1 MKKKILQGAIS
12 FILALTMLFVYP
24 IESLAQA
31 VNRANILENGT
42 GVVLRLNETF
52 KADNKVDTG
61 VIPAT
66 VTDDVYSADG
76 SRILIAAGT
85 PAQIEFNAEKNGSCG
100 KAGQICLTHATTKT
114 IDNKR
119 VSLRLSSCKKGG
131 STLGGVIA
139 LSVLFFPLGLISLCM
154 KGSMPKLEQ
163 GSTFNATVVQDILV
177 E

>member
-1 MKKKILQGAIS
+1 MNKKILQGTIS
-12 FILALTMLFVYP
+12 LILALAMLFVSP

-31 VNRANILENGT
+31 ANRSNILENGT

-52 KADNKVDTG
+52 KANNKADTG
-61 VIPAT
+61 VILAT

-163 GSTFNATVVQDILV
+163 GTIFNSTVNQDIV
-177 E
+177 VD

>member
-1 MKKKILQGAIS
+1 MKTKIFQGTIS
-12 FILALTMLFVYP
+12 LILALTIIFVSP

-31 VNRANILENGT
+31 VNRSNILENGT

-52 KADNKVDTG
+52 KADNKAETG
-61 VIPAT
+61 IIPAT

-85 PAQIEFNAEKNGSCG
+85 SAQIEFNAEKNGSCG

-119 VSLRLSSCKKGG
+119 VSLRLSTCKKGS

-139 LSVLFFPLGLISLCM
+139 LSVVFFPLGLISLCM

-163 GSTFNATVVQDILV
+163 GSTFNATVTQDIV
-177 E
+177 IE

>member
-1 MKKKILQGAIS
+1 MKNNLIKGAIS
-12 FILALTMLFVYP
+12 SILVVAILFCTP

-42 GVVLRLNETF
+42 GVVLSLNETF
-52 KADNKVDTG
+52 KADNKAETG
-61 VIPAT
+61 VIAAI
-66 VTDDVYSADG
+66 VLDDVYSADG

-85 PAQIEFNAEKNGSCG
+85 PAQIEFNVDKNGSCG

-119 VSLRLSSCKKGG
+119 VSLRLSSCKKGS

-139 LSVLFFPLGLISLCM
+139 LSVIFFPIGLVSLCM
-154 KGSMPKLEQ
+154 KGSMPKIEQ
-163 GSTFNATVVQDILV
+163 GTTFNTIVTQDIV
-177 E
+177 VD